1 MSSSNYR
8 CNNQRYHL
16 FTRYYLFTY
25 LTKKCLEESSK
36 DHWQDNDSSTCGSLG
51 STVGLSRDALIVDLC
66 RSSGLAV
73 EGVGQSLGE
82 SDGLISLGGLD
93 LRRGLGD
100 FSLGGSL
107 GSLHLGG
114 SLGSVSLGGLSSLL
128 ATFGADNRSDG
139 GLGVRDDRGTSSVG
153 GVNGTVGDKDG
164 DNIIL
169 VLHGGSGL
177 DGPCAWDLLLCGDQ
191 EVLVHLGQ
199 TVEVTV
205 DLV

>member
-1 MSSSNYR
+1 VEGGLSSSNYR
-8 CNNQRYHL
+8 CNNQRCHL

-93 LRRGLGD
+93 LRRGLGI
-100 FSLGGSL
+100 
-107 GSLHLGG
+107 
-114 SLGSVSLGGLSSLL
+114 SVWEE
-128 ATFGADNRSDG
+128 A
-139 GLGVRDDRGTSSVG
+139 LGVS
-153 GVNGTVGDKDG
+153 
-164 DNIIL
+164 IL
-169 VLHGGSGL
+169 E
-177 DGPCAWDLLLCGDQ
+177 
-191 EVLVHLGQ
+191 EVLGVSAWGVSAALPHLVQ
-199 TVEVTV
+199 TIEVTV
-205 DLV
+205 DWV